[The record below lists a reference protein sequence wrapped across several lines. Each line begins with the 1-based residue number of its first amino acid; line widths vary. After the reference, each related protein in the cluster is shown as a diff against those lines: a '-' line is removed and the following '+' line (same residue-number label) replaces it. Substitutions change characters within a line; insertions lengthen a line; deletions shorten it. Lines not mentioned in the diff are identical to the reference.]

1 MAKKTKKTKRAG
13 KRATKKGAKKGEG
26 TKFSLVAMHNEL
38 AKVLE
43 RLEKVKSPK
52 AYTLHAKVKA
62 FQKATYCGQDMLPEL

>member
-38 AKVLE
+38 AKVIQ
-43 RLEKVKSPK
+43 RLKKVKSPK
-52 AYTLHAKVKA
+52 AYALLDTVEA
-62 FQKATYCGQDMLPEL
+62 FQRDTDCGQDMLPEL